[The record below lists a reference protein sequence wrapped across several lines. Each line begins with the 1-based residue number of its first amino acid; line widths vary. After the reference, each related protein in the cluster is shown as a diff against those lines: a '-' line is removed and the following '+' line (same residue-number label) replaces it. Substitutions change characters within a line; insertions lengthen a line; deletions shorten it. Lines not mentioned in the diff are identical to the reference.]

1 MLATSAIPKH
11 LVDEGERVMRL
22 CNACRYCEGYCAVF
36 PAMERRLTFGEKDLE
51 YLANLCHNCGECFYA
66 CQYAPPQEFDLN
78 FPRTLA
84 ELRAATYR
92 KYARPAGLAQ
102 AFARNGTL
110 VAVVSIA
117 AVLGF
122 AAALVATGGSGFTSA
137 HTVAAGSFHALM
149 GHGAMVAVFGVA
161 CVAVGLALA
170 ASVVAYWRSVG
181 RVDGTR
187 TDRHALAG
195 AIGDILRLRY
205 LDGGGE
211 GCTYPAE
218 ESSHG
223 RRWMHHLTFY
233 GFLSCFASTSLAA
246 LYHYG
251 FGWQAPYPV
260 TSLPVLLG
268 TVGGVSLVVG
278 ALGLLWLKAFRDPAL
293 TDPRQTGMD
302 VAFLVLVASAA
313 ASGLILLAVRETSA
327 MGVMLALHL
336 GLVLALFVTMP
347 YGKFVHGIY
356 RAAAL
361 LRHAVETR
369 SMPRLGA
376 E

>member
-1 MLATSAIPKH
+1 MPATDGIPKL
-11 LVDEGERVMRL
+11 LVHEGERVMRL

-36 PAMERRLTFGEKDLE
+36 PAMERRLEFGEKDLE
-51 YLANLCHNCGECFYA
+51 YLANLCHNCGECYYA

-84 ELRAATYR
+84 EVRAATYR
-92 KYARPAGLAQ
+92 KYARPAGLAR

-110 VAVVSIA
+110 VTVVSGLAVAVFA
-117 AVLGF
+117 AVLLGT
-122 AAALVATGGSGFTSA
+122 AGKGFTAA
-137 HTVAAGSFHALM
+137 HSVAAGSFHAIM

-161 CVAVGLALA
+161 FAAVAFSLLASL
-170 ASVVAYWRSVG
+170 VAYWRSVG
-181 RVDGTR
+181 RIDGVR
-187 TDRHALAG
+187 ADRHALVG

-233 GFLSCFASTSLAA
+233 GFILCFASTSLAA
-246 LYHYG
+246 FYHYG
-251 FGWQAPYPV
+251 FGWHAPYAV
-260 TSLPVLLG
+260 TSVPVILG

-302 VAFLVLVASAA
+302 VSFLVLVAAA
-313 ASGLILLAVRETSA
+313 AGSGLVLLAVRETPV
-327 MGVMLALHL
+327 MGVTLALHL

-356 RAAAL
+356 RSAAL
-361 LRHAVETR
+361 VRYAVETR